1 MSRAGKQNPREYALE
16 VSPSKDWILRFEDV
30 QSVHSQ
36 GPTLSFGCPR
46 GLRHLGIGMKI
57 LPLFLREAR
66 TRLDNGASALL
77 SWPRYTGERGSAPLL
92 GGRTFKKNTGVS
104 RPRAPAKA
112 LPITSLLGD
121 TVCLG
126 GITPAL
132 YGGGATPRIPRRGC
146 DDAPSVI
153 KCHSSPL
160 KSALAGNLHVIQ
172 LIPSMRL
179 WMWICITQVR
189 LLSFQRQLFPASLF
203 ASVGPP

>member
-1 MSRAGKQNPREYALE
+1 MSRAGKQSPREYALE

-112 LPITSLLGD
+112 LPITSLLLGD
-121 TVCLG
+121 TVSWRNHTCAVWQG
-126 GITPAL
+126 GRLPAF
-132 YGGGATPRIPRRGC
+132 RKE
-146 DDAPSVI
+146 DAMML
-153 KCHSSPL
+153 HQSSMSFEP
-160 KSALAGNLHVIQ
+160 
-172 LIPSMRL
+172 
-179 WMWICITQVR
+179 TQVR
-189 LLSFQRQLFPASLF
+189 TLYLYCR
-203 ASVGPP
+203 